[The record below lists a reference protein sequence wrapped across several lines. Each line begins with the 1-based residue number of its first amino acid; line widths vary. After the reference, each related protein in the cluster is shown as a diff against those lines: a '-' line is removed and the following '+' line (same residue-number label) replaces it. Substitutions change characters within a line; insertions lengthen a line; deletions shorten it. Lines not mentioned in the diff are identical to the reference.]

1 MLAEF
6 AIRHL
11 LSCFV
16 GTRYSKLVADFYSLQ
31 RYLVRF
37 ACSLLMNE
45 VYNVL
50 VPFKD
55 QFVLEASQAVW
66 HLVES
71 MMSRGPD
78 VIYLIQIIK
87 NRFKPNSVSHTVEN
101 G

>member
-1 MLAEF
+1 M
-6 AIRHL
+6 
-11 LSCFV
+11 
-16 GTRYSKLVADFYSLQ
+16 
-31 RYLVRF
+31 RF
-37 ACSLLMNE
+37 ACLLLINE
-45 VYNVL
+45 VFNVL
-50 VPFKD
+50 VPYED

-78 VIYLIQIIK
+78 VIYPIQTIK